1 MEGKV
6 YYEKEGYIMEGRGI
20 LWKGGVYYEREGY
33 IMEGKGILWKGRV
46 YYEMEGYIM
55 EGKCPRLYC
64 GRGSVLDYVG
74 EGEVS

>member
-33 IMEGKGILWKGRV
+33 IMEGKGIL
-46 YYEMEGYIM
+46 
-55 EGKCPRLYC
+55 
-64 GRGSVLDYVG
+64 
-74 EGEVS
+74 